1 MFHAGKRE
9 RRPDGAVVL
18 RDSHTEEK
26 PGFEGRNRFV
36 MLSFPERSTNMVIRG
51 HFQNGVIVP
60 DEPVSLP
67 EGASVRIEIV
77 APEPQKVRR
86 RGGMWKGQVVIAD
99 DFDALPPE
107 LAEAFGG
114 GKRGQVHIS

>member
-1 MFHAGKRE
+1 
-9 RRPDGAVVL
+9 
-18 RDSHTEEK
+18 
-26 PGFEGRNRFV
+26 
-36 MLSFPERSTNMVIRG
+36 MVIRG

-67 EGASVRIEIV
+67 EGTSVRIEV
-77 APEPQKVRR
+77 VDLEPKKLKR

-107 LAEAFGG
+107 LAEAFGVG
-114 GKRGQVHIS
+114 SE

>member
-1 MFHAGKRE
+1 MKVH
-9 RRPDGAVVL
+9 L
-18 RDSHTEEK
+18 EEK
-26 PGFEGRNRFV
+26 Q
-36 MLSFPERSTNMVIRG
+36 MVIRG

-67 EGASVRIEIV
+67 EGTSVRIEV
-77 APEPQKVRR
+77 VDLEPKKLKR

-107 LAEAFGG
+107 LAEAFGVG
-114 GKRGQVHIS
+114 S

>member
-1 MFHAGKRE
+1 
-9 RRPDGAVVL
+9 
-18 RDSHTEEK
+18 
-26 PGFEGRNRFV
+26 
-36 MLSFPERSTNMVIRG
+36 MVIRG

-107 LAEAFGG
+107 LAEAFGVG
-114 GKRGQVHIS
+114 SE

>member
-1 MFHAGKRE
+1 
-9 RRPDGAVVL
+9 
-18 RDSHTEEK
+18 
-26 PGFEGRNRFV
+26 
-36 MLSFPERSTNMVIRG
+36 MVIRG

-67 EGASVRIEIV
+67 EGASVRIEV
-77 APEPQKVRR
+77 VVPEPQKVKR

-107 LAEAFGG
+107 LTEAFGV

>member
-1 MFHAGKRE
+1 
-9 RRPDGAVVL
+9 
-18 RDSHTEEK
+18 
-26 PGFEGRNRFV
+26 
-36 MLSFPERSTNMVIRG
+36 MVIRG

-67 EGASVRIEIV
+67 EGTSVRIEV
-77 APEPQKVRR
+77 VDLEPKKLER

-107 LAEAFGG
+107 LAEAFGVG
-114 GKRGQVHIS
+114 SE

>member
-1 MFHAGKRE
+1 
-9 RRPDGAVVL
+9 
-18 RDSHTEEK
+18 
-26 PGFEGRNRFV
+26 
-36 MLSFPERSTNMVIRG
+36 MVIRG

-67 EGASVRIEIV
+67 EGTSVRIEV
-77 APEPQKVRR
+77 VDLEPKKLKR

-107 LAEAFGG
+107 LAEAFGVG
-114 GKRGQVHIS
+114 SA